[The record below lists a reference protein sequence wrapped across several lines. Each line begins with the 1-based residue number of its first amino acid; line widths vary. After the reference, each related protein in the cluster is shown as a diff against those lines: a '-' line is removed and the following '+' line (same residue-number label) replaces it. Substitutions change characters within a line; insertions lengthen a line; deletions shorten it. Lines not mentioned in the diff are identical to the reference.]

1 MSALSIPDLTVGSS
15 VPSLVASSRP
25 AASRIAMPPSTSLP
39 DKPPGL
45 AMTTQNNFSL
55 IVEPA
60 DVLNMGRKSRLFIVR
75 SALDPL
81 RSRTVEDNKVVRA
94 VFIYHG

>member
-1 MSALSIPDLTVGSS
+1 
-15 VPSLVASSRP
+15 
-25 AASRIAMPPSTSLP
+25 
-39 DKPPGL
+39 
-45 AMTTQNNFSL
+45 MTTQNNFSL

-94 VFIYHG
+94 VFIYHGYSCRFGEGETTSFAGL